1 VALLPRRRLTLFLAL
16 AFVAAATLPAQA
28 QAPEDLRREL
38 DQTRQQMEE
47 VERQRER
54 AEEAAAAARAAVE
67 GLESE
72 LEAAAEVLISAQER
86 EQRAEEAAEAARVQ
100 ADRAAA
106 ELASAQAELQDK
118 EAELGGLARDTF
130 KYGAPR
136 SSPVAVLGALSAG
149 ESPTEFA
156 DGVQFLQRVL
166 GDWSALVEQG
176 ETLVVQVEALAARAG
191 EEEQRRQAAQAE
203 ASEVRDDAALAHAR
217 VSQLASE
224 ASLEQQRRE
233 EQAADLAAEQEA
245 ARTRV
250 GQVEQELATAEER
263 RRVEAERRR
272 QAEAEA
278 QRRAADRQAAPPAR
292 RAAGSSTS
300 GLVTVRGIT
309 VAAEIGPA
317 LERLLAAA
325 EADGIVLGGSGW
337 RSPEAQAQ
345 LRRANGCPDVYD
357 SPASACR
364 VPTARPGSSE
374 HEKGLAVDFTW
385 QGRTICYPL
394 RSSACTG
401 NAAFN
406 WLQRNAGRFG
416 FRNLPSEAWHWSTTG
431 R

>member
-1 VALLPRRRLTLFLAL
+1 MALRPRRRLTLFLAL

-38 DQTRQQMEE
+38 DQTRQQAEE

-54 AEEAAAAARAAVE
+54 AEEAAAAARAMVE
-67 GLESE
+67 GLENE

-118 EAELGGLARDTF
+118 EAELGDLARDTYM
-130 KYGAPR
+130 YGAPR

-156 DGVQFLQRVL
+156 DGVQFLRRAL

-233 EQAADLAAEQEA
+233 EQAAELAAEQEA

-272 QAEAEA
+272 QAEA
-278 QRRAADRQAAPPAR
+278 QRRAADRQTAPPAGR
-292 RAAGSSTS
+292 SAGPSTS

-317 LERLLAAA
+317 LERMLAAA
-325 EADGIVLGGSGW
+325 ETDGIILGGSGW

-401 NAAFN
+401 NAAFD
-406 WLQRNAGRFG
+406 WLERNAGRFG